1 VPYRAFPRKAR
12 TVCPN
17 KELRSIRSNVTELE
31 SCDGKNRCQRHRV
44 YTIASYKSES
54 ENQNNG
60 GSDRRKDRQ
69 HFEAR
74 PENGADQNTNDYVDD
89 H

>member
-1 VPYRAFPRKAR
+1 MWRWAPFFVAIPW
-12 TVCPN
+12 
-17 KELRSIRSNVTELE
+17 
-31 SCDGKNRCQRHRV
+31 DD
-44 YTIASYKSES
+44 
-54 ENQNNG
+54 QNNG